1 MRRYFLIPL
10 CLFAISLL
18 SAFSPALPIKDI
30 QSHWIRIDSTHFSM
44 LTDVDQEK
52 AHVVLAR
59 FEQMRALFGE
69 LLMKTRVNMP
79 EPIEIIAFKTAEE
92 YEKVTPTR
100 AGEGLGAGFYLPGD
114 GRKYFVLNLAQEDSW
129 QAVSYYLARVFLDY
143 NYPPAQPWFDEGFA
157 EYFAS
162 AKLTDTQMRIG
173 GDPLMVKMSSGNA
186 VPSAASF
193 LQILSTSTWQSLPE
207 LFAARPAKSESR
219 RTLFNAQSWIVMHYL
234 LNKEKL
240 SDAGTY
246 LGLVETE
253 NLSAEDAIRKAFGMS
268 SEQLGQAVKDYF
280 GSILPDLQAQAEGKW
295 IDPKK
300 SPPLPAPLAADQVGA
315 TAHDISDSA
324 AQALISEMALRLPE
338 RREQTKL
345 QLDSLI
351 DGEKTE
357 TAIAHRALGWYFLE
371 KKDYEKS
378 SEELN
383 DAIKLDPHD
392 IWTHFYLAAGKDRQ
406 AQTTGHP
413 IQGVANMIQ
422 DLHIVLDW
430 YPEFA
435 EAEYML
441 AKADLEGG
449 GLRAA
454 TDAIRAATKLSPRN
468 EAYRLEMAQVYITG
482 KNWEAATALLQFL
495 SASSDSQL
503 ANSAKKMLQ
512 ELPYLRKYGIA
523 PREAATQPTTPPPP
537 APMKVAS
544 AQKPA
549 SPPAAQPAEDTSAEN
564 SDEAPAEP
572 QFDRRKTQYLKGKLL
587 AVDCSQSPVALLT
600 ITSSGKTMKMRA
612 EDYKSLVLIGA
623 DAFSCDW
630 KNLAVSVNYKAGG
643 KSDGDLVSLELH

>member
-1 MRRYFLIPL
+1 MRCHRAIPL
-10 CLFAISLL
+10 CFVAISLL
-18 SAFSPALPIKDI
+18 TAFSPALPIKDI
-30 QSHWIRIDSTHFSM
+30 QSHWIRIESTHFSM

-79 EPIEIIAFKTAEE
+79 EPIEIIAFKTADE
-92 YEKVTPTR
+92 YEKVAPSRT
-100 AGEGLGAGFYLPGD
+100 GEGLGAGFYLAGD
-114 GRKYFVLNLAQEDSW
+114 GRNYFVLNLAQEDSW

-173 GDPLMVKMSSGNA
+173 GDPLMVKISPGNA
-186 VPSAASF
+186 AATASF
-193 LQILSTSTWQSLPE
+193 LQILSTSAWQSLPE
-207 LFAARPAKSESR
+207 LFAARPPKSESR
-219 RTLFNAQSWIVMHYL
+219 HALFNAQSWMVMHYL
-234 LNKEKL
+234 INKEKL
-240 SDAGTY
+240 SDAGSY
-246 LGLVETE
+246 LGLVEAE
-253 NLSAEDAIRKAFGMS
+253 NVPVEDAIQKAFGMNS
-268 SEQLGQAVKDYF
+268 AQMGQAVKDYF
-280 GSILPDLQAQAEGKW
+280 TSILPDLQAQAEGKW

-315 TAHDISDSA
+315 TAHDISDPA
-324 AQALISEMALRLPE
+324 GLALVAEMALRLPE
-338 RREQTKL
+338 RREQAKL

-357 TAIAHRALGWYFLE
+357 TAIAHRALGWYYLE

-383 DAIKLDPHD
+383 SAIKLDPHD

-406 AQTTGHP
+406 AQATGHP

-441 AKADLEGG
+441 AKADLDGG

-454 TDAIRAATKLSPRN
+454 TDAIRAATRLSPRN
-468 EAYRLEMAQVYITG
+468 ETYRLEMAQVYITG
-482 KNWEAATALLQFL
+482 KNWEAAQALLQML
-495 SASSDSQL
+495 SGSADAQVAS
-503 ANSAKKMLQ
+503 SAKKTLE

-523 PREAATQPTTPPPP
+523 PRETATQPATPSSP
-537 APMKVAS
+537 APTKVAS
-544 AQKPA
+544 TQKPA
-549 SPPAAQPAEDTSAEN
+549 NPPAAQPAEDTSAEN

-572 QFDRRKTQYLKGKLL
+572 QIDRRKIEYLKGKVLS
-587 AVDCSQSPVALLT
+587 VDCSQPPVAVVT
-600 ITSSGKTMKMRA
+600 ISSSGKTMKMRTA
-612 EDYKSLVLIGA
+612 DFKSLTLIGT
-623 DAFSCDW
+623 DTFSCDW

-643 KSDGDLVSLELH
+643 KSDGDLVSLEVH